1 MTALSP
7 VLLLRRGLCLLTL
20 AACSALPTVVSAHH
34 SFALFDQ
41 TKTNTIK
48 GVVERFAWTNPH
60 ITIYVD
66 AEGDPAQ
73 RYKIETGSVN
83 ALQRTGWTAESIK
96 AGDQAEVSFKPL
108 KNGEPG
114 GLLVEIKIGDTVL
127 TGGG

>member
-1 MTALSP
+1 MISTSRSP
-7 VLLLRRGLCLLTL
+7 LLRQGLCLLTL
-20 AACSALPTVVSAHH
+20 FTCAALPMVVNAHH

-41 TKTNTIK
+41 TKTQTVT

-60 ITIYVD
+60 ITIYLD
-66 AEGDPAQ
+66 APGPPAL

-96 AGDQAEVSFKPL
+96 AGDNAEVSFKPL

-114 GLLVEIKIGDTVL
+114 GLLVEIKIGDVVL

>member
-1 MTALSP
+1 MPPSSRFK
-7 VLLLRRGLCLLTL
+7 LLRQALCLLTL
-20 AACSALPTVVSAHH
+20 IGSYALVPVASAHH

-41 TKTNTIK
+41 TQTLTIK

-66 AEGDPAQ
+66 VPGQPAQ

-83 ALQRTGWTAESIK
+83 ALQRTGWTADSVK
-96 AGDQAEVSFKPL
+96 AGENAEVSFKPL

-114 GLLVEIKIGDTVL
+114 GLLVEIKIGDVVL
-127 TGGG
+127 SGGG

>member
-1 MTALSP
+1 MIRLSP
-7 VLLLRRGLCLLTL
+7 SPLLRRRLCLLAL
-20 AACSALPTVVSAHH
+20 VGCSAMPVIVSAHH

-41 TKTNTIK
+41 TQTTTIT

-66 AEGDPAQ
+66 TPGPPSQ

-83 ALQRTGWTAESIK
+83 ALQRTGWSADSIK
-96 AGDQAEVSFKPL
+96 AGDAAEVSFKPL

-114 GLLVEIKIGDTVL
+114 GLLVEIKMGDVVL